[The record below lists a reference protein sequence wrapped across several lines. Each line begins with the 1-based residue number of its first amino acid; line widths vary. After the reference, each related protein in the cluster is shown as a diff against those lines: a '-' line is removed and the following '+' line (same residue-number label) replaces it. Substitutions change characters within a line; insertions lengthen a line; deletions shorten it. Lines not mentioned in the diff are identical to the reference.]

1 MGRVEIDGAS
11 LQAHAMNE
19 GVSDTMLA
27 GSVELEGGP
36 DGFAAV
42 LSLRTVGKK
51 TPVTDSLRDLVMRSL
66 RTRSLVVRLDGEEVR
81 SEPDENGVLRRI
93 GVARK
98 LPSFKR
104 LPKGGPVLL
113 PKDGA

>member
-1 MGRVEIDGAS
+1 MGRVEIEGVS

-27 GSVELEGGP
+27 GSVSLEGGP

-42 LSLRTVGKK
+42 LSLQTVGKR

-81 SEPDENGVLRRI
+81 SAPGEEGVLQRVC
-93 GVARK
+93 VARK
-98 LPSFKR
+98 FPALKR

-113 PKDGA
+113 PAEGA

>member
-1 MGRVEIDGAS
+1 MGRVEIEGTS

-19 GVSDTMLA
+19 GVTDTMLT
-27 GSVELEGGP
+27 GSVSLEGGP

-42 LSLRTVGKK
+42 LSLETVGKK

-81 SEPDENGVLRRI
+81 SAPGEQGVLRRTC
-93 GVARK
+93 VARK
-98 LPSFKR
+98 FPTLKR

-113 PKDGA
+113 SGEGA